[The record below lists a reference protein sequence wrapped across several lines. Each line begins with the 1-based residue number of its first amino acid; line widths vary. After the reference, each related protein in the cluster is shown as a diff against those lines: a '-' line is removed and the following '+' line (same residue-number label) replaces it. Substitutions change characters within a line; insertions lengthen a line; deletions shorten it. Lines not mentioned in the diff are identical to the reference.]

1 MFGIGFWELMIILVV
16 LLLPAVAITL
26 VLWLLL
32 KDKKI

>member
-1 MFGIGFWELMIILVV
+1 MFGIGFWELIIILVV
-16 LLLPAVAITL
+16 LFLPAIAITL

>member
-1 MFGIGFWELMIILVV
+1 MFGVGIWELIIV
-16 LLLPAVAITL
+16 LAVMFLPAIAITV